1 MKENNENKQTDDR
14 TEFSIQSPFGLVN
27 VDIKDFELAKK
38 NAKKQLN
45 PPQRSFFTQKI
56 ENFL

>member
-14 TEFSIQSPFGLVN
+14 TEFSIQSPFGSVN

-45 PPQRSFFTQKI
+45 PPQRVSSPKR
-56 ENFL
+56 